1 MMRIVRKIAGWS
13 GVENTTLIVV
23 MSFNLCLLLAA
34 AILNDPIPFFIITG
48 LLLLI
53 SVHLLEVKNYVEI
66 LLLLILVFSIELL
79 YNNLGL
85 WALLAGFAFVLGLA
99 CLRSLAEGGREWRDS
114 AFTSEILL
122 FVILAFLSLLWG
134 SKVLGGY
141 RLFTLNLLLG
151 FALYYVTHF
160 TVSSFKS
167 LKYLTGYLIAILAL
181 NAGYAI
187 ILHLQTGGRA
197 SSMFVDTPTYSG
209 HYFVQG
215 LALTAGAY
223 LCPPFRKL
231 KGPLVIGS
239 VLLLVALFLTVTRAA
254 WLAFIFLVFLSFF
267 FAGLPKKTIIY
278 GLLGVTGIVGAA
290 FLVLSSQQLSTMLQ
304 TRITLDIQSAGVSVG
319 SIAFRVLLWQSAWSL
334 FLTSPLLG
342 IGFDNFLV
350 LNEQTPNYAF
360 IQALGGTGL
369 YVHNIYLQILAEMGI
384 IGFVVFTMLLIAI
397 YKRIAVT
404 LKRMKDHPYRF
415 VFLGYSGV
423 LTLWLFM
430 GLTEAAIYTPVTA
443 GFFFFVLGIISGIHK
458 LLRRQNDFLL
468 AGRS

>member
-34 AILNDPIPFFIITG
+34 AILNDPIPFFVIIG
-48 LLLLI
+48 ILLLA
-53 SVHLLEVKNYVEI
+53 SVYLLEVKNYVEI
-66 LLLLILVFSIELL
+66 LLLVVLVFSIELL

-85 WALLAGFAFVLGLA
+85 WALLAGFTAVLVA
-99 CLRSLAEGGREWRDS
+99 AWLRTLAEGGREWRDS
-114 AFTSEILL
+114 TFTKSILL
-122 FVILAFLSLLWG
+122 FIAVAFLSLLWG
-134 SKVLGGY
+134 TKVFGGY
-141 RLFTLNLLLG
+141 RLFSINLLLG
-151 FALYYVTHF
+151 FAMYYVTHF
-160 TVSSFKS
+160 TLSSFKS
-167 LKYLTGYLIAILAL
+167 LKYLTVFLIAVLVL

-187 ILHLQTGGRA
+187 MLHLQSGARA

-223 LCPPFRKL
+223 LSPPFRKL
-231 KGPLVIGS
+231 RVSLMIGS

-254 WLAFIFLVFLSFF
+254 WLAFVFLVFLSFF

-278 GLLGVTGIVGAA
+278 GLLGVTSIVGAA

-304 TRITLDIQSAGVSVG
+304 ARITLDIQSASVSVG
-319 SIAFRVLLWQSAWSL
+319 SIAFRVLLWQSAWTL
-334 FLTSPLLG
+334 FLTRPLLG
-342 IGFDNFLV
+342 IGFDNFLA

-369 YVHNIYLQILAEMGI
+369 YVHNIYLQILTEMGI
-384 IGFVVFTMLLIAI
+384 VGLLVFAILLVTI
-397 YKRIAVT
+397 YKRIAKT
-404 LKRMKDHPYRF
+404 LKAMTDHPYRF

-430 GLTEAAIYTPVTA
+430 GITEASIYTPVTA
-443 GFFFFVLGIISGIHK
+443 AFFFFVLGIISGTHK
-458 LLRRQNDFLL
+458 LLQRQTI
-468 AGRS
+468 